1 MEENQVL
8 DQEQDVTVGD
18 NTDEDLFSDVEE
30 TTETT
35 EDEKTVEETGVDS
48 KQSEDEGTVSSTEE
62 TKPFA
67 LHVKYNGEEKDLGE
81 DEARTLAQKGM
92 NYDKVYEPLQKLAR
106 LNGMEVG
113 EYLNKLSDTQT
124 EYEVNKE
131 LSELKEKYPDTPE
144 EVLNEL
150 AQKRVM
156 ENLNLQFQRM
166 ADEDKGKDDA
176 LEAEIMRQVGLFQ
189 KEYPTLDVN
198 KLDKGVYEYVKEGYS
213 LLEAYN
219 KWNRVQEE
227 KNRPIIEA
235 KEKVDKLNE
244 ENKRKSLGN
253 TTNAGSDEPND
264 FFSGLD
270 SMF

>member
-1 MEENQVL
+1 MENVL
-8 DQEQDVTVGD
+8 NQEQNVIADEIA
-18 NTDEDLFSDVEE
+18 DEDLFSDAEE

-35 EDEKTVEETGVDS
+35 ENEETVDETTEPTTKVEEP
-48 KQSEDEGTVSSTEE
+48 
-62 TKPFA
+62 KPFS

-113 EYLNKLSDTQT
+113 EYLNTLSDTQT
-124 EYEVNKE
+124 AYEVDKE
-131 LSELKEKYPDTPE
+131 LSSLKEKYPDTPE

-156 ENLNLQFQRM
+156 ENQNLQFKKFE
-166 ADEDKGKDDA
+166 DEAKGNEDA
-176 LEAEIMRQVGLFQ
+176 LKAEIERQVNVFK
-189 KEYPTLDVN
+189 KEYPELEPD
-198 KLDKGVYEYVKEGYS
+198 KLDAGVYEYVKQGYS

-219 KWNRVQEE
+219 KWNKVQEE
-227 KNRPIIEA
+227 NNKPIIDA
-235 KEKVDKLNE
+235 KQKVDKLNE
-244 ENKRKSLGN
+244 ENKKKSLGN
-253 TTNAGSDEPND
+253 TTNAGGDEPND

-270 SMF
+270 SAFN